1 MQLGF
6 KFVVVL
12 ILLEG
17 TLVFPASAGP
27 AEDSAREHAKN
38 ATAAFNLGSYDE
50 AASQYEA
57 AYRAVPDPALLFN
70 IGQSYRLGGKP
81 DKALIAYKSY
91 LRTAPANASNR
102 AQVETRVRELEAQAA
117 IKEDRERVAAAP
129 PQPLQPSSPVPYQ
142 AGLPTADRAMRP
154 TPQEMGAL
162 PADSVYSKS
171 EDQPSPRGIW
181 LGRTWTWVAGG
192 SAVLFA
198 GTATILGV
206 AMRSKFDELNRKC
219 GSASQTFPGC
229 SASDFSSLD
238 ARKNAAN
245 LFWGLSAAA
254 TLTAGVLLYVEGRP
268 VLVGPIAGSV
278 TGLLAQVRY

>member
-1 MQLGF
+1 MKLSF
-6 KFVVVL
+6 KVVAVL
-12 ILLEG
+12 LLLEG

-27 AEDSAREHAKN
+27 TEDSAREHTKN
-38 ATAAFNLGSYDE
+38 ANAAFNLGSYDE
-50 AASQYEA
+50 AATEYQA

-91 LRTAPANASNR
+91 LRTVPANASNR
-102 AQVETRVRELEAQAA
+102 AQVEARVRELETEAA
-117 IKEDRERVAAAP
+117 LKEEMARVAATP
-129 PQPLQPSSPVPYQ
+129 PQPVRATFPMPPHSPQPGPSTP
-142 AGLPTADRAMRP
+142 DRARLS
-154 TPQEMGAL
+154 TAEELSTSTAE
-162 PADSVYSKS
+162 SVS
-171 EDQPSPRGIW
+171 SPRGIW

-192 SAVLFA
+192 SALLFA
-198 GTATILGV
+198 GTATIFGV
-206 AMRSKFDELNRKC
+206 AMRSKFDELKSKC

-268 VLVGPIAGSV
+268 VRVAPMAGAM